1 MDQMATLEHN
11 ISKLEHIALKLV
23 QKVQQAESE
32 KAELNERLAGIVS
45 LFENAGLTD
54 AAPAENELNSL
65 DNPSGGLLDFQ
76 PIEGADG
83 Q

>member
-1 MDQMATLEHN
+1 MDPMANLEHN
-11 ISKLEHIALKLV
+11 ISKLEHHALKVV
-23 QKVQQAESE
+23 QRIQQSESE
-32 KAELNERLAGIVS
+32 KAEINQRLAGIVS

-54 AAPAENELNSL
+54 AAPENDLNSL
-65 DNPSGGLLDFQ
+65 DTPSGGLLDFQ